1 MGRKRR
7 RGESNNWG
15 RMDKNWWITNYVYAV
30 ISGLCVRSHNKICFF
45 FNLLLFLYMI
55 TYFLSIP
62 HIKIFFLLLCTIMT
76 KSLWLLKSDLYLT
89 LDSKLEF
96 YLHFAH
102 FINNKKATY
111 WSIDSWDWKTLLKT
125 CPPGRKVCSW
135 SDLVSLW
142 GSGWWTT
149 RRTWTGGWS
158 GRWWG
163 SRVSQNHILQRNNA
177 NISKKIWRDS
187 LRLYLASWL
196 AEVRILRDFITQV
209 RSVWFL
215 IVETLCWVKRTKHW

>member
-1 MGRKRR
+1 LNQADCGQAHLTFVELLKLTGGGGNLIIEVGWTRIDGLQIMCMLSFQGFVFVRTRK
-7 RGESNNWG
+7 
-15 RMDKNWWITNYVYAV
+15 YV
-30 ISGLCVRSHNKICFF
+30 F

-96 YLHFAH
+96 YLHFLH

-135 SDLVSLW
+135 SDLVSAW

-149 RRTWTGGWS
+149 WRTWTGGWS
-158 GRWWG
+158 GRCWG

-177 NISKKIWRDS
+177 NISEKIWRDS

-196 AEVRILRDFITQV
+196 LR
-209 RSVWFL
+209 
-215 IVETLCWVKRTKHW
+215 